1 LRQLRAL
8 EQGSMEKHLE
18 GTPVILR
25 AIDLVIA
32 EVEQRDDF
40 SEREEALTL
49 LHELR
54 RRLLGESL

>member
-1 LRQLRAL
+1 
-8 EQGSMEKHLE
+8 MEKHLE

-32 EVEQRDDF
+32 EVEQRDDS
-40 SEREEALTL
+40 SEREEAHTL

-54 RRLLGESL
+54 QAVTDDSA